1 MMLTF
6 CRQSLH
12 GRRFEIV
19 RTAANLIDLFRIL
32 GGIEFALARPA
43 FFGIAF
49 ITTPFIPIWANAL
62 LFAILSLLCGFAC
75 FRRNVL
81 SRVFLR

>member
-6 CRQSLH
+6 CRQSLD

-19 RTAANLIDLFRIL
+19 RIAANLTDVFRVL

-49 ITTPFIPIWANAL
+49 IITPLIRSEPMRC
-62 LFAILSLLCGFAC
+62 S
-75 FRRNVL
+75 
-81 SRVFLR
+81 S